1 MKLLKAHL
9 NKTLAR
15 GPSQSPGMSMR
26 DIFLA
31 SVHCMAGFRETEGFF
46 QLYESNSGIVIWFS
60 IKSVLHVW

>member
-1 MKLLKAHL
+1 MKLFKAHL

-31 SVHCMAGFRETEGFF
+31 PVHCMASFREAEFF
-46 QLYESNSGIVIWFS
+46 PVI
-60 IKSVLHVW
+60 